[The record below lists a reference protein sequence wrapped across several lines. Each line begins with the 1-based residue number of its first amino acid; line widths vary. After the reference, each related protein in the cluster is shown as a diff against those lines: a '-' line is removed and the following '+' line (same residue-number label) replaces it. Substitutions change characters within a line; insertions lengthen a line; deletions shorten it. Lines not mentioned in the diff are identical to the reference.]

1 MNELFFLLF
10 LSFFL
15 FNSTIIIDFF
25 TNYTCNIHYF
35 CFLGLLFAVPKKK
48 NKKPTILKKKLL
60 NKSLSIRQTNI
71 KSVHFDEF
79 FNNIQK

>member
-15 FNSTIIIDFF
+15 FNSTIIIDFI
-25 TNYTCNIHYF
+25 TNYSFN
-35 CFLGLLFAVPKKK
+35 LLFFFALFFAVPKKK

-60 NKSLSIRQTNI
+60 NKCLSIRQTNI